1 MPLKPTLAAACFLMI
16 AAGTVPASAA
26 PQAPSASYISARTA
40 LRQTP
45 LTPITARLLADI
57 QQNPTQF
64 AGKAL
69 EGTATVSGQVVSDG
83 QRTVLLNIGN
93 DSISVVLPASL
104 QKADWIDT
112 GCTLRVLLSV
122 EAPGARIES
131 NGLRLI
137 SAAPEYDVAQ
147 SERAAIAG
155 WTRRVSSTSRSVS
168 YDRNAQSTPVAG
180 VGAPSAVRYYAAPP
194 PVPRVQ
200 GHPIAALTDRALS
213 IYGPYR
219 DAIRS
224 HNPRLSE
231 TDLDKIATSILFYCD
246 LNQVDPR
253 LVMAMVIAESGFNIY
268 STSRTGAQ
276 GLGQLMPSTA
286 RGMGVTNAYD
296 PIQNIQA
303 AVRIL
308 RGHLDKYG
316 GAPANAGII
325 PLKQL
330 RLTMAA
336 YNAGPGAVRKYHGVP
351 PYRETQRYVAKV
363 GSLYQQMCGIAR

>member
-1 MPLKPTLAAACFLMI
+1 MPMKPTFAVAACFLMF
-16 AAGTVPASAA
+16 AAGTIPASAA
-26 PQAPSASYISARTA
+26 PQAPATSYLSARTA

-45 LTPITARLLADI
+45 LTPLTARLLADI
-57 QQNPTQF
+57 QQNPAQF

-69 EGTATVSGQVVSDG
+69 EGTATVSGQVISDG
-83 QRTVLLNIGN
+83 QRTILLNIADN
-93 DSISVVLPASL
+93 SISVTLPASL
-104 QKADWIDT
+104 QKADWIDS

-122 EAPGARIES
+122 ETPGPRIES

-137 SAAPEYDVAQ
+137 AAAPEYDVAQ

-168 YDRNAQSTPVAG
+168 YDRAPEAVAG
-180 VGAPSAVRYYAAPP
+180 VGAEPVIRYYGARPTPAPMEG
-194 PVPRVQ
+194 R
-200 GHPIAALTDRALS
+200 PIAALTDRALS

-219 DAIRS
+219 AAIRTR
-224 HNPRLSE
+224 NPRLSE
-231 TDLDKIATSILFYCD
+231 TDLDKIATSILYYSD

-253 LVMAMVIAESGFNIY
+253 LIMAMVIAESGFNIY
-268 STSRTGAQ
+268 STSRTGAK

-286 RGMGVTNAYD
+286 AGMGVTDAYD

-308 RGHLDKYG
+308 RGNLDKYG
-316 GAPANAGII
+316 GAPPNAGII

-363 GSLYQQMCGIAR
+363 GSLYQQMCGMDR

>member
-1 MPLKPTLAAACFLMI
+1 MFIRPTLIAACVFL
-16 AAGTVPASAA
+16 AAGATVPAIAA
-26 PQAPSASYISARTA
+26 PQAPSATYLQARGA

-45 LTPITARLLADI
+45 LPARMLADI
-57 QQNPTQF
+57 QQHPTDY

-69 EGTATVSGQVVSDG
+69 EATGTVSGQVVSDG
-83 QRTVLLNIGN
+83 QRTVLLNIG
-93 DSISVVLPASL
+93 DDTISVTLPPAL
-104 QKADWIDT
+104 QKADWIDS
-112 GCTLRVLLSV
+112 GRVLRVLLSV
-122 EAPGARIES
+122 EAPGPQITS

-137 SAAPEYDVAQ
+137 SAAPEEDISQ

-168 YDRNAQSTPVAG
+168 YERNTATDPVAG
-180 VGAPSAVRYYAAPP
+180 VGAPAARYYATPI
-194 PVPRVQ
+194 VPRIE
-200 GHPIAALTDRALS
+200 GHPIAALTDRALA

-219 DAIRS
+219 AAIRS
-224 HNPRLSE
+224 HNPRLSD
-231 TDLDKIATSILFYCD
+231 TDLDKIATSILFYSD
-246 LNQVDPR
+246 LNQIDPR
-253 LVMAMVIAESGFNIY
+253 LIMAMVIAESGFNIY

-308 RGHLDKYG
+308 RGHLDQYG
-316 GAPANAGII
+316 GAPPNAGII

-351 PYRETQRYVAKV
+351 PYRETQRYVARV
-363 GSLYQQMCGIAR
+363 GTLYQQMCGMDR